1 MCLNRKNHKTM
12 RIFLF
17 NFLFIGFLVSV
28 NTLSAQNSRSNET
41 NAYAQNTEKIDLF
54 GSQKARK
61 TPKIKKSDLPKIR
74 YAKDRNPF
82 LEQRIE
88 EKRSNAKDMK
98 KPQYTKK
105 MYFGHKNPPKKRPIG
120 KRKHCRECGLTH

>member
-1 MCLNRKNHKTM
+1 M

-17 NFLFIGFLVSV
+17 IFSL
-28 NTLSAQNSRSNET
+28 LSYLGLATETVAQNSRSNET
-41 NAYAQNTEKIDLF
+41 DAYAKNSEKIEFF
-54 GSQKARK
+54 GSEKTKKAA
-61 TPKIKKSDLPKIR
+61 KIKKSDLPKIR

-88 EKRSNAKDMK
+88 EKRANAKDMK
-98 KPQYTKK
+98 KPQYTEK

-120 KRKHCRECGLTH
+120 KRKHCKECGLTH